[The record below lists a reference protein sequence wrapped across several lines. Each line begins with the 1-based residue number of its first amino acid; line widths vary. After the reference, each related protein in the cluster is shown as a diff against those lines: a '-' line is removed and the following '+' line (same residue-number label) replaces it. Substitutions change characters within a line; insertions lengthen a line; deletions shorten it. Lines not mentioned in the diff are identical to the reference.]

1 MSKHVFSYDESGK
14 KIVKEKADPQK
25 KAQKNERTR
34 LYSTGDTFDSGNE
47 MKGKWLDEVIRE
59 QLYGI
64 LKTKGDFA
72 GLTSRDWVQ
81 HEKQKD

>member
-14 KIVKEKADPQK
+14 QISKETDPKK

-34 LYSTGDTFDSGNE
+34 LYSTGVTFDCGDE
-47 MKGKWLDEVIRE
+47 MKNKWLDEVIRE
-59 QLYGI
+59 QMYGI

-72 GLTSRDWVQ
+72 AMTSRDWVQ
-81 HEKQKD
+81 HDK